1 MLPALAQ
8 APSPEVTAGLRALIS
23 LPSDLAVGDTF
34 LEAAQP
40 GPCHS
45 AWPCQQRHCKFL
57 KQCFLFPK
65 DNVELEL
72 DKM

>member
-8 APSPEVTAGLRALIS
+8 APSPEVTAGVRALIS

-45 AWPCQQRHCKFL
+45 AWPCQQQH
-57 KQCFLFPK
+57 
-65 DNVELEL
+65 
-72 DKM
+72 